1 MNDDLKDSFLSIFEA
16 SLEAQ
21 LRAVRRLRKGD
32 TPAPRPARSKGL
44 SQVDMAYDVLKK
56 ARSSLH
62 VSALL
67 DRIHSAFGVTV
78 DRESLVSS
86 LTKRW
91 PAKTVS
97 CAPGRIPSGCARRPD
112 DSPGGLL
119 GNRRRLAG
127 RVSPI
132 AHLPTCGAASTG
144 LAGVFGPPL
153 PLPHHLDLRRPAS
166 QLGRGVFSAFRC
178 QWQPQEL
185 FRPIL
190 QRALAYC
197 PGRLVGVAVDDT
209 RLPKTGRCIQQAF
222 LQRDPLSPPFHVNL
236 MLGLRFLQASLLV
249 PTYRLAPVSTRGLP
263 IRFEEVSRVKKP
275 SRKAKPEAWQ
285 EYKEAI
291 KRYNLSQSFVGMMGQ
306 LRQEL
311 DLAGGEKK
319 ILVLAG
325 DGSFCNRTCF
335 RAPRDRTEL
344 ICRTRKDAVLCWGAP
359 EGSRR
364 FYGTEKFTPE
374 QVRQDE
380 TRPWKETKVFYGGK
394 WRKVRYKEVSVVYWQ
409 GGAARCPLRLLVVAP
424 TPYRKRKSSKLYYR
438 QPAFLLTTDLKS
450 SVKQL
455 LQIYFDRWQ
464 IEVNHRDE
472 KDTLG
477 VGQAQLWNV
486 KAVPKQP
493 VLAVAAYSALLLA
506 SLIAF
511 GAERGAAYEA
521 LPKWRKRAYRPSCL
535 DLVTLLRKEMA
546 EHPELLKEFEVKITE
561 KQLVRAAAA

>member
-1 MNDDLKDSFLSIFEA
+1 
-16 SLEAQ
+16 
-21 LRAVRRLRKGD
+21 
-32 TPAPRPARSKGL
+32 
-44 SQVDMAYDVLKK
+44 
-56 ARSSLH
+56 
-62 VSALL
+62 
-67 DRIHSAFGVTV
+67 
-78 DRESLVSS
+78 
-86 LTKRW
+86 
-91 PAKTVS
+91 
-97 CAPGRIPSGCARRPD
+97 
-112 DSPGGLL
+112 
-119 GNRRRLAG
+119 
-127 RVSPI
+127 
-132 AHLPTCGAASTG
+132 
-144 LAGVFGPPL
+144 
-153 PLPHHLDLRRPAS
+153 
-166 QLGRGVFSAFRC
+166 
-178 QWQPQEL
+178 
-185 FRPIL
+185 
-190 QRALAYC
+190 
-197 PGRLVGVAVDDT
+197 
-209 RLPKTGRCIQQAF
+209 
-222 LQRDPLSPPFHVNL
+222 
-236 MLGLRFLQASLLV
+236 LV

-285 EYKEAI
+285 AYKEAI
-291 KRYNLSQSFVGMMGQ
+291 KQYNLSQRFVRTMGQ

-311 DLAGGEKK
+311 DLAGGENQ

-344 ICRTRKDAVLCWGAP
+344 ICRTRKDAVLCCAAT
-359 EGSRR
+359 EGGRR
-364 FYGTEKFTPE
+364 FYSTEKFTPE

-380 TRPWKETKVFYGGK
+380 TRPWKQTKVFYGGK
-394 WRKVRYKEVSVVYWQ
+394 WRKVRYKEVAVVYWE
-409 GGAARCPLRLLVVAP
+409 GGAGRCPLRLLVVAP

-438 QPAFLLTTDLKS
+438 QPAFLLTTDLKD

-477 VGQAQLWNV
+477 VGQAQLRNV

-521 LPKWRKRAYRPSCL
+521 LPKWRRKAYRPSCL

-561 KQLVRAAAA
+561 KQLVRSAAA

>member
-1 MNDDLKDSFLSIFEA
+1 
-16 SLEAQ
+16 
-21 LRAVRRLRKGD
+21 
-32 TPAPRPARSKGL
+32 
-44 SQVDMAYDVLKK
+44 
-56 ARSSLH
+56 
-62 VSALL
+62 
-67 DRIHSAFGVTV
+67 
-78 DRESLVSS
+78 
-86 LTKRW
+86 
-91 PAKTVS
+91 
-97 CAPGRIPSGCARRPD
+97 
-112 DSPGGLL
+112 
-119 GNRRRLAG
+119 
-127 RVSPI
+127 
-132 AHLPTCGAASTG
+132 
-144 LAGVFGPPL
+144 
-153 PLPHHLDLRRPAS
+153 
-166 QLGRGVFSAFRC
+166 
-178 QWQPQEL
+178 
-185 FRPIL
+185 
-190 QRALAYC
+190 
-197 PGRLVGVAVDDT
+197 
-209 RLPKTGRCIQQAF
+209 LPKTGRCIQQAF
-222 LQRDPLSPPFHVNL
+222 YQRDPLSPPFHVNL

-291 KRYNLSQSFVGMMGQ
+291 KQYNLSQSFVGTMGQ
-306 LRQEL
+306 LRHEL

-344 ICRTRKDAVLCWGAP
+344 ICRTRKDAVLCGGAT

-364 FYGTEKFTPE
+364 FYGTEKFTPD

-380 TRPWKETKVFYGGK
+380 RQPWKQTKVFYGGK

-409 GGAARCPLRLLVVAP
+409 GGAGRCPLRLLVVAP
-424 TPYRKRKSSKLYYR
+424 TPYRKRKSRKLYYR
-438 QPAFLLTTDLKS
+438 QPAFLLTTDLKD

-521 LPKWRKRAYRPSCL
+521 LPKWRKKAYRPSCL
-535 DLVTLLRKEMA
+535 DLVTLLRKQLA
-546 EHPELLKEFEVKITE
+546 DQPVKFATA
-561 KQLVRAAAA
+561 KAPSTYPTMVGSAAA

>member
-1 MNDDLKDSFLSIFEA
+1 VTLLAAFLDVAAGWQAVFPQSRTFH
-16 SLEAQ
+16 
-21 LRAVRRLRKGD
+21 RAVR
-32 TPAPRPARSKGL
+32 
-44 SQVDMAYDVLKK
+44 Q
-56 ARSSLH
+56 
-62 VSALL
+62 AL
-67 DRIHSAFGVTV
+67 G
-78 DRESLVSS
+78 SLV
-86 LTKRW
+86 
-91 PAKTVS
+91 
-97 CAPGRIPSGCARRPD
+97 C
-112 DSPGGLL
+112 
-119 GNRRRLAG
+119 
-127 RVSPI
+127 
-132 AHLPTCGAASTG
+132 
-144 LAGVFGPPL
+144 
-153 PLPHHLDLRRPAS
+153 
-166 QLGRGVFSAFRC
+166 LGRRCLSRIIWTNGGQNRSWGAEYFLHSRC

-190 QRALAYC
+190 QRALVYC

-222 LQRDPLSPPFHVNL
+222 FQRDPLSPPFHVNL
-236 MLGLRFLQASLLV
+236 LLGLRFLQASLLV

-291 KRYNLSQSFVGMMGQ
+291 KRHNLSQSFVESMGQ
-306 LRQEL
+306 LRLEL

-344 ICRTRKDAVLCWGAP
+344 ISRTRKNAVLCLGAT

-364 FYGTEKFTPE
+364 FYGTEKFTPD
-374 QVRQDE
+374 QVRQEE
-380 TRPWKETKVFYGGK
+380 TRPWKVTKVFYGGQ
-394 WRKVRYKEVSVVYWQ
+394 WRKVRYKEVSVVYWE
-409 GGAARCPLRLLVVAP
+409 GGAGRCPLRLLVVAP

-438 QPAFLLTTDLKS
+438 QPAYLLTTDLKD

-493 VLAVAAYSALLLA
+493 VLAVAAYSAMLLA

-511 GAERGAAYEA
+511 GAERGTAYQA
-521 LPKWRKRAYRPSCL
+521 LPKWRRKAYRPSCL

-546 EHPELLKEFEVKITE
+546 EHPELLKEFEVQVTE
-561 KQLVRAAAA
+561 TQLVRAAAA